1 MAKWSKAKIV
11 GFSILAVLMT
21 AVVVF
26 LCFVPTIQKK
36 VKIDKYYNEK
46 LAQFDAERNKNY
58 NQDVLFV
65 GDELVENFDIS
76 VNFPLLNDS
85 YNMGITGDTTTRLYK
100 RLESTVLNT
109 NPSILV
115 LLVGTNNLKSAVK
128 GYTKILN
135 TIKTKSPNVKVIVQS
150 IYPTNYGYKKRNA
163 KIIEVNKKLKELTL
177 SFEYSYIDVY
187 SCLVDDTG
195 KLAESYTTDGLN
207 LNEAGYKVVTRCL
220 TDGLNEFL

>member
-21 AVVVF
+21 VVVVF

-65 GDELVENFDIS
+65 GDELVENFDLS

-85 YNMGITGDTTTRLYK
+85 YNMGIAGDTTTRLYK

-109 NPSILV
+109 SPSILV

-128 GYTKILN
+128 GYNKILS
-135 TIKTKSPNVKVIVQS
+135 TIKTKNPEIKVIVQS
-150 IYPTNYGYKKRNA
+150 IYPTNYGYKKRNS
-163 KIIEVNKKLKELTL
+163 KIVEVNKKLKELTL
-177 SFEYSYIDVY
+177 SFGYSYIDVY
-187 SCLVDDTG
+187 SSLVDDAG
-195 KLAESYTTDGLN
+195 KLAENYTTDGLN

-220 TDGLNEFL
+220 SDALNEFL